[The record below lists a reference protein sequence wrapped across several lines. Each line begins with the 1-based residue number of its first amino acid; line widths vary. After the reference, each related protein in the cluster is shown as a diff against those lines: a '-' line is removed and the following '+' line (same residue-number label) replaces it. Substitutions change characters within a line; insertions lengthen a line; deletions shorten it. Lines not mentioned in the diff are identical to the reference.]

1 MNTMILKEAANKT
14 DSSGQYF
21 EDPNSYIHCSTFT
34 KPFNAQCMIFLLS
47 LLFLFVGKWREKKW
61 KRKKEKMFEVE
72 VWIRDWWQIQ
82 NIKTFYAEVKY

>member
-1 MNTMILKEAANKT
+1 MK
-14 DSSGQYF
+14 
-21 EDPNSYIHCSTFT
+21 
-34 KPFNAQCMIFLLS
+34 
-47 LLFLFVGKWREKKW
+47 EKKW